1 MFDNENRRECQDC
14 KMLNNAETRLRLK
27 TMPRVLIVHM
37 KRFDLMGNK
46 LDCSV
51 NVPQEFEFKSSYMNE
66 ELARRERNG
75 WVETKPVDLLDVSF
89 KRMQRWADYE
99 FEPEQFRQHSYRLTS
114 MIVHQGDSSVNG
126 HYFSV
131 VRVPGSEG
139 AHWVKFNDDKTTFV
153 DATLKQ
159 YTEKAY
165 LLFYEKVWKYPPPPS
180 HIVRQ
185 RNAIKQQINAIP
197 LFRAKTMIH
206 GEVMSFDQGLALHQK
221 QSTHKVTPSKS
232 PVVVDMNQPATKP
245 ILGKRSKPPKLT
257 IDLTEDESTAVAAF
271 VSKDKR
277 VRAKKRDAVASKPKS
292 LRPKSSST
300 SNKPSPAK
308 TTRSSSRLRN
318 KVS

>member
-1 MFDNENRRECQDC
+1 MPKPAKGPRKKGQTFEFEECLQLFFQREVFDNENRRECQEC
-14 KMLNNAETRLRLK
+14 KKLNNAETRLRLK

-37 KRFDLMGNK
+37 KRFDLYGNK

-51 NVPQEFEFKSSYMNE
+51 NVPQEFEFKPSYMNE
-66 ELARRERNG
+66 ELARKERNG

-131 VRVPGSEG
+131 VRVPGAEG

-153 DATLKQ
+153 DTTLKQ

-180 HIVRQ
+180 HIIRQ

-206 GEVMSFDQGLALHQK
+206 GEVMSFEQGLA
-221 QSTHKVTPSKS
+221 
-232 PVVVDMNQPATKP
+232 
-245 ILGKRSKPPKLT
+245 
-257 IDLTEDESTAVAAF
+257 
-271 VSKDKR
+271 
-277 VRAKKRDAVASKPKS
+277 
-292 LRPKSSST
+292 
-300 SNKPSPAK
+300 
-308 TTRSSSRLRN
+308 
-318 KVS
+318 